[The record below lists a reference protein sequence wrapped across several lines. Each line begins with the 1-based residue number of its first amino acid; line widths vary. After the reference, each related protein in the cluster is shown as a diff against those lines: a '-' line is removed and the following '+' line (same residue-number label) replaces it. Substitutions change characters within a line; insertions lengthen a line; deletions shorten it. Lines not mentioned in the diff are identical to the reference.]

1 MGRITPL
8 FKKDDESNKANYRP
22 FTVLPVLN
30 NIYERLLAAQLGKFC
45 GAVLSDFISLYKKFY
60 SRETALLCLT
70 EDWRRMRD

>member
-1 MGRITPL
+1 M
-8 FKKDDESNKANYRP
+8 
-22 FTVLPVLN
+22 LPVLN